1 MKEVL
6 PQNLIRKQWVVNYI
20 SNFINNNVFTCTNSK
35 LLIFFLGQ
43 VVGDLSFCFR
53 FSAGSLS
60 NIYRNSGYLFF
71 NKILF
76 HIDNSSKHEHN
87 FLVMVYAEIY
97 I

>member
-6 PQNLIRKQWVVNYI
+6 PQNLIREQWVVNYI
-20 SNFINNNVFTCTNSK
+20 SNFISNNVFTCTNSK
-35 LLIFFLGQ
+35 LLSFFWGQ
-43 VVGDLSFCFR
+43 VVGDLSFCFG

-71 NKILF
+71 IKILF
-76 HIDNSSKHEHN
+76 HIDSSSKHEHN